1 MNKFVKDTTQKVD
14 RPPIFEALL
23 PANNE
28 KKNLWMREKIK
39 CLWNPKKKAA
49 FNKKNVLVV
58 FLRNKVCE
66 KDKNAEKIPT

>member
-28 KKNLWMREKIK
+28 KKTYEWERKLSVCETQ
-39 CLWNPKKKAA
+39 KKLLL
-49 FNKKNVLVV
+49 NKKNVLVV

>member
-28 KKNLWMREKIK
+28 KTKTYEWERKLSVCETQ
-39 CLWNPKKKAA
+39 KKAA
-49 FNKKNVLVV
+49 FKQKNVLVV